1 MKVNKSFVLRCIF
14 FILGLF
20 VSGLGVALTKT
31 GNLGVS
37 PVSSVANV
45 LSIRFSRLTIGNWLI
60 IWNCVLILGQVIILR
75 KDFKLWQLL
84 QIPLSFL
91 FGYFT
96 DFGMW
101 IFSGIP
107 TDAYYIR
114 ALCVIF
120 GTIILAFGV
129 TVTVKANVIMNSG
142 EAFVKT
148 IDDKCRLE
156 FGTIKIIFDVS
167 CVSLSIILS
176 LILCKGHIVGTR
188 EGTVFAA
195 LTVGIFVKLFSKLN
209 FIKALANLKSQTDCK

>member
-45 LSIRFSRLTIGNWLI
+45 MSIRFPRLTIGNWLI
-60 IWNCVLILGQVIILR
+60 IWNCVLILGQIIILR

-101 IFSGIP
+101 IFSVIP
-107 TDAYYIR
+107 ASAYYIR
-114 ALCVIF
+114 VLCVIF
-120 GTIILAFGV
+120 GTIVLAFGV

-142 EAFVKT
+142 EAFVKA
-148 IDDKCRLE
+148 IDDKCSLE

-167 CVSLSIILS
+167 CVTLSILLS
-176 LILCKGHIVGTR
+176 LLLCKGRIVGTR
-188 EGTVFAA
+188 EGTIFAA
-195 LTVGIFVKLFSKLN
+195 LTVGVFVKLFSKLN
-209 FIKALANLKSQTDCK
+209 FIKALANLNTQTNCE